1 MSVNS
6 IIQGLKHFN
15 FNSERDSSR
24 LDSRLYIVTT
34 SPARG
39 SCSSLLEAMIHSKGV
54 LSYRGLVAT
63 DRDRQMGFDPLSL
76 LSDIPTHDSI
86 LLPLNLQPSALLPE
100 PAAVT
105 CLAQVLSCSIFM
117 HAGDFSEVWNSVF
130 SNYLCIE
137 VGFYYTRQPNRG
149 ENLN

>member
-1 MSVNS
+1 
-6 IIQGLKHFN
+6 
-15 FNSERDSSR
+15 
-24 LDSRLYIVTT
+24 
-34 SPARG
+34 
-39 SCSSLLEAMIHSKGV
+39 MIPSKGV

-117 HAGDFSEVWNSVF
+117 HAGDFSERTRQHITLGGWVREKLGWGVGRREYIIPVLLIN
-130 SNYLCIE
+130 IE
-137 VGFYYTRQPNRG
+137 DTSAHYTRQDTEQTSHAEGAVCSPRSCPVIHG
-149 ENLN
+149 